1 MLDSRW
7 SIFRSYLLSLRVL
20 ASGSISLL
28 LFIGLTQVKPSWA
41 NSPRLSEST
50 PQPSSQSQA
59 PATQSPSS
67 EAKLRNKKATPQA
80 RSTLAAAAL
89 APLKAPQ
96 NLSNTEADLVH
107 QIAGS
112 RPEVLAKQVETAMPS
127 FIAPQRSP
135 SLGSD
140 ATTPSKSVNP
150 QRSRSVQS
158 SSVTTKSTTKTSGVK
173 PSQTAPIKTAD
184 NYWQMNG
191 AGLGVP
197 GQYSPGICAG
207 NCNGWP
213 QPVGQRSDPN
223 GQPLLVPTPLPTVR
237 PETPSASFSPQQ
249 LPWMSG
255 GPVAAPGW
263 GGINGNAYP
272 YPYPVGQLPPAQL
285 APMPPPG
292 WHPYGWNPNGG
303 FYPMGQPM
311 PAPMPTLMVPGAGG
325 PTGPDSSNNIY
336 FYNRYAPSP
345 QPTAAPVAP
354 VSVPNLTAPL
364 TYPNFYNGAPN
375 SPNNFYNGAPNYP
388 GNFYSPN
395 PVYPTNTYS
404 SQAPSYPNNYP
415 GNIYNNVPGY
425 PSNYSNPAL
434 GYPGNSYP
442 PNSYPTAPGYPSN
455 SYSPVPNYPSNYPN
469 PALGYPGNSYP
480 PNSYPPN
487 SYPTAFPTAP
497 NYPSNPSSPAPN
509 YPGYGANPTP
519 MYPGSV
525 YNAAPN
531 YPGSPYPGAPA
542 ASYGA
547 PSPYGAGYPTGQP
560 TAFPQ
565 FQNTPTPTA
574 PQSTTAPPSNSP
586 GNVAPAAALETR
598 PETSSKPLLRS
609 TALSEPSVQLQGVY
623 LYQADESS
631 ARARLSAAYPL
642 TPNIL
647 FGGALDLT
655 TGQGLVDS
663 QQEGLSLNELFVA
676 TSPRDLPNLRFV
688 VGQLDLT
695 SYFDRNSFAKD
706 GASHFFNPVFQTNSA
721 LTATGIGSRP
731 GALVNWA
738 LTDNI
743 EARFA
748 AFSSARSI
756 GDFSLDGFAGEL
768 GLRYGN
774 AIIRGTYSTGRE
786 TGAGDGFREIFQVNR
801 GDGLSGPQ
809 RGDREEGFGINAE
822 VFIPSLN
829 MGLFGRYGQYN
840 NRGLDEQGNTYNVG
854 LTVLDVFAPDDRLGL
869 AYGRQLSN
877 AALRRQLGDRNPDV
891 LELYYDFRFLPN
903 LRLGFT
909 LQELNGFSET
919 IAGFRLKTEF
929 DVTPKGRLQ

>member
-7 SIFRSYLLSLRVL
+7 SIFRSYLFSVRVL

-28 LFIGLTQVKPSWA
+28 LGAGLIQAKPSLA
-41 NSPRLSEST
+41 NSLHQQEPT
-50 PQPSSQSQA
+50 PEATSPNPV
-59 PATQSPSS
+59 PATQRQADA
-67 EAKLRNKKATPQA
+67 ERKEKKKIRGKNVTAQVRSGVAMAAPLNAPKSLSAAEVDLAQPLELKNTDLEIRATPE
-80 RSTLAAAAL
+80 RSATSS
-89 APLKAPQ
+89 AP
-96 NLSNTEADLVH
+96 E
-107 QIAGS
+107 
-112 RPEVLAKQVETAMPS
+112 
-127 FIAPQRSP
+127 RSP
-135 SLGSD
+135 S
-140 ATTPSKSVNP
+140 A
-150 QRSRSVQS
+150 QS
-158 SSVTTKSTTKTSGVK
+158 TSIPTNTVGISPTV
-173 PSQTAPIKTAD
+173 PIQTAD

-191 AGLGVP
+191 TGLGVP
-197 GQYSPGICAG
+197 GQYGPGMCGG

-213 QPVGQRSDPN
+213 QPLGQGSNLPTLSAAE
-223 GQPLLVPTPLPTVR
+223 QPLPVPTPLPTVR
-237 PETPSASFSPQQ
+237 SEASSSNFSPQQ

-255 GPVAAPGW
+255 VPVPAPGW
-263 GGINGNAYP
+263 GVANGNAYP
-272 YPYPVGQLPPAQL
+272 YPYAVGQLPPVQAS
-285 APMPPPG
+285 PMPPGG
-292 WHPYGWNPNGG
+292 WNPYGSPYGWNPNGG
-303 FYPMGQPM
+303 FYPMGQPLPAPM
-311 PAPMPTLMVPGAGG
+311 PAPMVSGG
-325 PTGPDSSNNIY
+325 VSNPSNSSNNVY
-336 FYNRYAPSP
+336 FYNRFAPSP
-345 QPTAAPVAP
+345 SPNSAPVAAP
-354 VSVPNLTAPL
+354 SMPNLSAPPVEQNFYQGAP
-364 TYPNFYNGAPN
+364 TYPSNFYQGAPN
-375 SPNNFYNGAPNYP
+375 YPSNFSNGAPNYP
-388 GNFYSPN
+388 NNFYNQN
-395 PVYPTNTYS
+395 PGYPTNFS
-404 SQAPSYPNNYP
+404 SPIPPGYP
-415 GNIYNNVPGY
+415 GNIYNQNPGYPGNFPGPTVGYPATAYPNNSYPPVPGY
-425 PSNYSNPAL
+425 PSNFYPNSP
-434 GYPGNSYP
+434 GYPGNFPGPMVGYPATPYPASPYP
-442 PNSYPTAPGYPSN
+442 PAPGYPSN
-455 SYSPVPNYPSNYPN
+455 FSGPP
-469 PALGYPGNSYP
+469 PA
-480 PNSYPPN
+480 
-487 SYPTAFPTAP
+487 
-497 NYPSNPSSPAPN
+497 
-509 YPGYGANPTP
+509 
-519 MYPGSV
+519 YPGSF

-531 YPGSPYPGAPA
+531 YPGNPAPSRPYPSAPYGP
-542 ASYGA
+542 SGA
-547 PSPYGAGYPTGQP
+547 PSPYGSGYPSGQP
-560 TAFPQ
+560 TAFPP

-574 PQSTTAPPSNSP
+574 PQSTTVPPSNLT
-586 GNVAPAAALETR
+586 PAAALETR
-598 PETSSKPLLRS
+598 PETSSMPLLRS

-623 LYQADESS
+623 LYQGNDSS

-655 TGQGLVDS
+655 TGQGLADS

-731 GALVNWA
+731 GALVNWS

-774 AIIRGTYSTGRE
+774 AIIRATYTTGRE

-801 GDGLSGPQ
+801 GDGITGPQ

-829 MGLFGRYGQYN
+829 MGLFGRYGEYN
-840 NRGLDEQGNTYNVG
+840 NRGIGEQGNTYNVG
-854 LTVLDVFAPDDRLGL
+854 VTALDVFAPDDRLGL

-877 AALRRQLGDRNPDV
+877 AALRREQGDRNPDV